1 MKNEAQVL
9 DDNLVLFPKDFFWQH
24 GRRDDRCNPFLIV
37 NPVVSSMTF
46 STNNIPQILGDDTG
60 EKWVQIK
67 GKLKK
72 KKSKRKKIQSIICI
86 NCNLKRKK
94 KDSQNKNT
102 QTIIVIKSNRGRFC
116 FVCVPVPL
124 RSYFPK

>member
-9 DDNLVLFPKDFFWQH
+9 DNNLVLFPKDFSWQH

-72 KKSKRKKIQSIICI
+72 KKSI
-86 NCNLKRKK
+86 
-94 KDSQNKNT
+94 
-102 QTIIVIKSNRGRFC
+102 RGRKFSQL
-116 FVCVPVPL
+116 FA
-124 RSYFPK
+124 